1 MSMAFKDRLEM
12 NGCILNI
19 YLFYL
24 FRITLETALYHF
36 VDINET
42 MLNIVHRQNLSDD
55 EYCIVEDYYCPTA
68 KRNLIG

>member
-1 MSMAFKDRLEM
+1 MEFRDKLET
-12 NGCILNI
+12 NGCNYHIH
-19 YLFYL
+19 LFNP
-24 FRITLETALYHF
+24 FRITLETTLYHF